1 MAGTVDDR
9 VGGNESPLDAA
20 AVDLANVEPA
30 VGKPAAGEVAEDQP
44 DANRPATDEFDGDEA
59 LNGRTCIVT
68 RQSLDAAD
76 LIRFVRDPDNRI
88 VPDLARKLP
97 GRGAHV
103 SFSRKAVDEAV
114 KRKIFARAFKSAV
127 DTPADL
133 GAMVDALLVR
143 RVGGSLGLAR
153 KAGQLVT
160 GAAKV
165 ESAMRSGKALG
176 LVQAGDASED
186 GLRKIDGARRAGERD
201 TGHAMPGFRLLDA
214 DEISLA
220 LGGWNV
226 IHAAILAGDAGSA
239 VLKRL
244 EALAKYRGE
253 SPIEANDGAASGD
266 SNAES

>member
-1 MAGTVDDR
+1 MAATGIDAGRT
-9 VGGNESPLDAA
+9 GG
-20 AVDLANVEPA
+20 
-30 VGKPAAGEVAEDQP
+30 PAAD
-44 DANRPATDEFDGDEA
+44 DLDGDEA

-68 RQSLDAAD
+68 RQSLEAAD
-76 LIRFVRDPDNRI
+76 LIRFVRDPENRV
-88 VPDLARKLP
+88 VPDLARRLP

-103 SFSRKAVDEAV
+103 SFSREAVETAV
-114 KRKIFARAFKSAV
+114 KRRLFARAFRSEV
-127 DTPADL
+127 ETPADL
-133 GAMVDALLVR
+133 GAMVDRLLVR
-143 RVGGSLGLAR
+143 QVAGSLGLAR

-165 ESAMRSGKALG
+165 EAAMRSGRALG
-176 LVQAGDASED
+176 LVQACDAAED
-186 GLRKIDGARRAGERD
+186 GLRKIDAARRAGERG
-201 TGHAMPGFRLLDA
+201 TGRPIPGFRLLGA

-253 SPIEANDGAASGD
+253 SPMEAIEGAAGGD
-266 SNAES
+266 STAEE

>member
-1 MAGTVDDR
+1 MPAGADDA
-9 VGGNESPLDAA
+9 EDAA
-20 AVDLANVEPA
+20 
-30 VGKPAAGEVAEDQP
+30 G
-44 DANRPATDEFDGDEA
+44 PATKGPGRDHDGDEI
-59 LNGRTCIVT
+59 LNDRTCIVS
-68 RQSLDAAD
+68 REHREAAD
-76 LIRFVRDPDNRI
+76 LIRFVRDPQNSV

-103 SFSRKAVDEAV
+103 SFSRTAVEEAV
-114 KRKIFARAFKSAV
+114 KRRLFKRAFRSEV
-127 DTPADL
+127 ETPADL
-133 GAMVDALLVR
+133 AAMVDRLLVR
-143 RVGGSLGLAR
+143 QASGSLGLAR

-165 ESAMRSGKALG
+165 EAAMRSGRALG
-176 LVQAGDASED
+176 LVQARDAAED
-186 GLRKIDGARRAGERD
+186 GLRKIDASRRAGERG
-201 TGHAMPGFRLLDA
+201 TGRTIPGFRLLGA

-253 SPIEANDGAASGD
+253 SPTDAVDGAASGD
-266 SNAES
+266 SMAED